1 MVERR
6 HEILGEDLRMVE
18 HVLDL
23 SHGRARHALAENL
36 LPFERGAGGERGA
49 DFRHEFGGVLGAAA
63 HRDAARIA
71 CQLRAAD
78 QIAQRGEE
86 MVRVDR
92 DIERALFC
100 RMDAG
105 QPAGAGIAGHVAP
118 LALGPDK
125 AAGLDRQGA
134 AQQ

>member
-1 MVERR
+1 MSSIGRTAAHGTR
-6 HEILGEDLRMVE
+6 SPKIS
-18 HVLDL
+18 
-23 SHGRARHALAENL
+23 SHSSAVRD
-36 LPFERGAGGERGA
+36 GERGA

-63 HRDAARIA
+63 HRDAARVA
-71 CQLRAAD
+71 RQLRAAD
-78 QIAQRGEE
+78 QLAQRGEE
-86 MVRVDR
+86 MVRVHR

-125 AAGLDRQGA
+125 TAGLDRQRA